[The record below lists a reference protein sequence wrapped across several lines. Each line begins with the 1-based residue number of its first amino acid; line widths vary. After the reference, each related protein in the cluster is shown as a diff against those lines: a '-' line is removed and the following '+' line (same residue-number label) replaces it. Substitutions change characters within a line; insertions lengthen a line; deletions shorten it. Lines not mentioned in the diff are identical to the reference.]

1 MYFFLDQNLMSKSIE
16 FGTQEAVLFL
26 SHLKIN
32 EKENKMSSMLKR
44 SLVKTITWRVIA
56 TLDTFLISWF
66 ITGKLVFAGAIA
78 SLEIITKMFL
88 YFLHERGWAK
98 IKWGRL

>member
-1 MYFFLDQNLMSKSIE
+1 MYFFSIPD
-16 FGTQEAVLFL
+16 FL
-26 SHLKIN
+26 SETKRVDTKEILLFRSDVIKIK
-32 EKENKMSSMLKR
+32 KENKMSSMLKR
-44 SLVKTITWRVIA
+44 SLIKTITWRVIA
-56 TLDTFLISWF
+56 TLDTFFISWF

-78 SLEIITKMFL
+78 SLEILTKMFL

>member
-1 MYFFLDQNLMSKSIE
+1 M
-16 FGTQEAVLFL
+16 LFR
-26 SHLKIN
+26 SHLLAK

-44 SLVKTITWRVIA
+44 SLIKTMTWRLIA

-66 ITGKLVFAGAIA
+66 VTGKLVFAGAIA
-78 SLEIITKMFL
+78 SLEILTKMFL

>member
-1 MYFFLDQNLMSKSIE
+1 
-16 FGTQEAVLFL
+16 
-26 SHLKIN
+26 
-32 EKENKMSSMLKR
+32 MSSMLKR
-44 SLVKTITWRVIA
+44 SFIKTITWRVIA
-56 TLDTFLISWF
+56 TLDTFFISWF

-78 SLEIITKMFL
+78 SLEILTKMLL

>member
-1 MYFFLDQNLMSKSIE
+1 M
-16 FGTQEAVLFL
+16 LFH
-26 SHLKIN
+26 SHLLVK

-44 SLVKTITWRVIA
+44 SLIKTITWRVIA
-56 TLDTFLISWF
+56 TLDTFFISWF

-78 SLEIITKMFL
+78 SLEILTKMFL

>member
-1 MYFFLDQNLMSKSIE
+1 
-16 FGTQEAVLFL
+16 
-26 SHLKIN
+26 
-32 EKENKMSSMLKR
+32 MSSMLKR
-44 SLVKTITWRVIA
+44 SFIKTITWGVIA
-56 TLDTFLISWF
+56 TLDTYFISWC

-78 SLEIITKMFL
+78 SLEILTKMFL

>member
-1 MYFFLDQNLMSKSIE
+1 
-16 FGTQEAVLFL
+16 
-26 SHLKIN
+26 
-32 EKENKMSSMLKR
+32 MSSMLKR
-44 SLVKTITWRVIA
+44 SLIKTITWRVIA
-56 TLDTFLISWF
+56 TLDTFFISWL

-78 SLEIITKMFL
+78 SLDILTKMFL

>member
-1 MYFFLDQNLMSKSIE
+1 M
-16 FGTQEAVLFL
+16 LFR
-26 SHLKIN
+26 SHLLVKK
-32 EKENKMSSMLKR
+32 KENKMSSMLKR
-44 SLVKTITWRVIA
+44 SLIKTITWRVIA
-56 TLDTFLISWF
+56 TLDTFFISWF

-78 SLEIITKMFL
+78 SLEVLTKMFL